1 MANSNLETL
10 IITGLILIGSVGM
23 VYADSDN
30 HDVLRGTQGQIVR
43 STNNNCVRINWTTNE
58 DPCAPRVLVQQQQ
71 QQQEW
76 TQITA
81 AELTQEQRTVYF
93 KFDHYDLLSESKER
107 LDTLANV
114 LKADNTVKGAR
125 VVGFADRIGSVDY
138 NDKLS
143 QKRALAVRDYLVEHG
158 YTNARVTETQ
168 WVGKSMPTANCP
180 GKKVDHKLIACLQ
193 NDRRVEV
200 QIDFI
205 RDDQEPVT
213 Q

>member
-1 MANSNLETL
+1 MANSNLEIL
-10 IITGLILIGSVGM
+10 IITGLILVGSVGI

-30 HDVLRGTQGQIVR
+30 HDVLRTTDGQIVR
-43 STNNNCVRINWTTNE
+43 STNSNCIRLNWMSDQDACE
-58 DPCAPRVLVQQQQ
+58 SRMLVQQQPQ
-71 QQQEW
+71 QHREW
-76 TQITA
+76 RQTTA

-93 KFDHYDLLSESKER
+93 KFDRADLLPEAQAR

-114 LKADNTVKGAR
+114 LKADSDVQDAR
-125 VVGFADRIGSVDY
+125 VVGFADRIGSVSY
-138 NDKLS
+138 NDRLS
-143 QKRALAVRDYLVEHG
+143 QKRAMNVRDYLVEHG

-168 WVGKSMPTANCP
+168 WLGKSRPTTDCP
-180 GKKVDHKLIACLQ
+180 GKKVDSKLISCLQ

-205 RDDQEPVT
+205 HNNQPL